1 MVVLKM
7 VRSIQKYK
15 YPVSTALH
23 ELYKTIGSPQIG
35 LLKPTIIP
43 LFDDLLPNFH
53 SIGTDLAGI
62 HRVLGYDGDIQY
74 HLGGYGMFYEEAF
87 IKAMSEAMERY
98 CLMMYPHFIE
108 DEIVFT
114 TYKDLVSSG
123 EDVIPSRYFQLFTAE
138 EYQRDSFPFRPFQED
153 ATYGWLQLPSLLKPN
168 REIWVPAQVLF
179 PGYRINHEKGEHRWS
194 PGFSTG
200 AASHVTIKNA
210 LYNGLMEFIEIDSY
224 MIHWYAMRKADRI
237 ILEGTNLND
246 LVNHWLDPSLYELVL
261 LYQVLPDLPVPT
273 VSAFL
278 YNKKGLIPFM
288 TAGAQTD
295 LDVVNCIYRAIMEAA
310 AVTMLGFGG
319 YIYQPNEFIM
329 TTEIDKIL
337 DLDSNV
343 AFYVKPSNKN
353 VSIRLINDLHSGKNV
368 HFDDLPRFD
377 HLKTVE
383 EKIKTTLRMLAN
395 VSEHAV
401 AFEITVPDVADL
413 GFRVVKTY
421 IPELHCMALPSYPY
435 SHHPRMLQHGGV
447 KNKYPHPIP

>member
-1 MVVLKM
+1 M
-7 VRSIQKYK
+7 
-15 YPVSTALH
+15 STILH
-23 ELYKTIGSPQIG
+23 ELYKTMGSPQIG

-43 LFDDLLPNFH
+43 LFDELLPRFH
-53 SIGTDLAGI
+53 SIGTDLAGV
-62 HRVLGYDGDIQY
+62 HRVLGYEGDIQY
-74 HLGGYGMFYEEAF
+74 HLGGYGIFYEEAF

-114 TYKDLVSSG
+114 TYKELQSSG
-123 EDVIPSRYFQLFTAE
+123 EDVVPSRYFQLFSPD
-138 EYQRDSFPFRPFQED
+138 EYQREGFPFRPFQED
-153 ATYGWLQLPSLLKPN
+153 AVYGWLSLPSLLKPN

-200 AASHVTIKNA
+200 AASHVTAKNA

-224 MIHWYAMRKADRI
+224 MIHWYAMRKADRVMI
-237 ILEGTNLND
+237 EGTEFGE
-246 LVNHWLDPSLYELVL
+246 LVSEWIDPSLYELVL

-295 LDVVNCIYRAIMEAA
+295 LDVINCVYRAIMEAT

-319 YIYQPNEFIM
+319 YVYQPNEFI
-329 TTEIDKIL
+329 ESKDIDKIL

-343 AFYVKPSNKN
+343 AFYVKPSNKD
-353 VSIRLINDLHSGKNV
+353 VSLQLITNLQSENAIHLNDLPKFESA
-368 HFDDLPRFD
+368 RSI
-377 HLKTVE
+377 E
-383 EKIKTTLRMLAN
+383 SKIKTTLQLLSK

-413 GFRVVKTY
+413 GFRVAKTY

-435 SHHPRMLQHGGV
+435 SNHPRMLQYGGV
-447 KNKYPHPIP
+447 KNNYPHPIP